1 MKKEQVHVEG
11 DCFNIWY
18 YSKES
23 DINMERSGRNATASL
38 AATTTASVVIPLEVV
53 ALLIGTWC
61 VLSGAQE
68 RPKLLT
74 PVSPTTALCYMAL

>member
-38 AATTTASVVIPLEVV
+38 AATTASVVPPIEVV
-53 ALLIGTWC
+53 ALLLIGTWW

-68 RPKLLT
+68 RKLLP
-74 PVSPTTALCYMAL
+74 PVSPTTAS

>member
-38 AATTTASVVIPLEVV
+38 AATTTASVVPPIEVV
-53 ALLIGTWC
+53 ALLLIGTWW

-68 RPKLLT
+68 RKLLP
-74 PVSPTTALCYMAL
+74 PVSPTTAS